1 MDFKFF
7 SNLNNKKKKKEVLL
21 KENIRLNLNSVNKY
35 EAIKMSGKI
44 LVDHGYVEESY
55 IEAMIEREEDLSTYI
70 GNGIA
75 IPHGVGRAKKFIKK
89 SGVVI
94 LQFPEGVD
102 FGEEKAYLIIGI
114 AGVGEEHLQILSNI
128 ATVIGEGDPDKIEK
142 LKTTKD
148 VNDIYETFTAS

>member
-1 MDFKFF
+1 MSFKLF
-7 SNLNNKKKKKEVLL
+7 SSLGNKRKKKEILL

-35 EAIKMSGKI
+35 EAIKMAGKI

-89 SGVVI
+89 SGIVI

-128 ATVIGEGDPDKIEK
+128 ATVIGEGDPDKIGK